1 MYRITLVLLLYL
13 LVLVGCG
20 KSLPQQTQ
28 LMEREFESGDIES
41 VSVEFPAGRLS
52 VSSSAGPRIFLSAA
66 ITDPQFLGVS
76 QSGSLLSIALE
87 KAGSQDEIIL
97 RVPDGMT
104 LNIQTFQGD
113 VELKN
118 LRGTVQVRST
128 AGRIDFQSFTGKA
141 LLWAGRGDIH
151 VADGQGEIVLFGE
164 HGSLS
169 TEGFEGSLS
178 MTTIMGAL
186 NYADPGDAHNFVQLE
201 SDHGPVEVL
210 LARNTNSKVAVST
223 TSGLVTCTGEG
234 FSKTYNGCSG
244 IIGAGEGEIT
254 IRTVSGRVDLK
265 VVDLKE
271 GAQDD

>member
-1 MYRITLVLLLYL
+1 
-13 LVLVGCG
+13 
-20 KSLPQQTQ
+20 
-28 LMEREFESGDIES
+28 
-41 VSVEFPAGRLS
+41 
-52 VSSSAGPRIFLSAA
+52 
-66 ITDPQFLGVS
+66 
-76 QSGSLLSIALE
+76 LLSIALE

-201 SDHGPVEVL
+201 SDHGPVEVF